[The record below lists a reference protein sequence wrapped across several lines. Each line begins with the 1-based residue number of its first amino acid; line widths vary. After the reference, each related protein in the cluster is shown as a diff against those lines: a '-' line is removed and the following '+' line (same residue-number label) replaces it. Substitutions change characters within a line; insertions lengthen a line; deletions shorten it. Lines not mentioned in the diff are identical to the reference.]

1 MGKYMIRVKVEV
13 VECKDAEV
21 RGVQKEGDGH
31 FSMTI
36 DEKDAISIDKCEKSL
51 LLTAYPSIRDAI
63 SRHLSEISKK
73 SPGKRVVNSNNC
85 ESVSLSCGWRNRPV

>member
-1 MGKYMIRVKVEV
+1 MGKYTIRVKVEL
-13 VECKDAEV
+13 VECEEAKV

-36 DEKDAISIDKCEKSL
+36 DERDAISIDRCEKAL

-63 SRHLSEISKK
+63 SAHLSEISKK
-73 SPGKRVVNSNNC
+73 KPGKK
-85 ESVSLSCGWRNRPV
+85 GPQQQ